1 MLTTVIAGVS
11 NTVCKYSRVNLK
23 GCGNLRML
31 KGECVPEGR
40 GGWGEKRLT

>member
-1 MLTTVIAGVS
+1 MLTNIIAGVS
-11 NTVCKYSRVNLK
+11 NTVCKYSIVNLK

-31 KGECVPEGR
+31 KGNRVPGGC